1 MKKIV
6 IIDDDQHFLD
16 FFVGYVREGYPLL
29 EISAYNDPIKSLA
42 AIDKDVDLLLID
54 LEMPGLDGT
63 KLLRYACEKGIGKSK
78 IIILSGHEADYLHER
93 IPMGKCLAVLNKHEA
108 RQKEVLD
115 MVFSALQKKELDA
128 NCSDKKNRPSGRSM
142 D

>member
-1 MKKIV
+1 MRRIV

-16 FFVGYVREGYPLL
+16 VLTDYVRESYPLL
-29 EISAYNDPIKSLA
+29 EILSFNDPVKSLPS
-42 AIDKDVDLLLID
+42 INHEIDLLLVD

-63 KLLRYACEKGIGKSK
+63 KVLSYACDKGISKGK
-78 IIILSGHEADYLHER
+78 IIILSGHDAEYLHKR

-115 MVFSALQKKELDA
+115 MVFKALQAKEQA
-128 NCSDKKNRPSGRSM
+128 T
-142 D
+142 

>member
-1 MKKIV
+1 MQKIV

-16 FFVGYVREGYPLL
+16 FFARYVSEAFPLL
-29 EISAYNDPIKSLA
+29 EVESFYDPIKSLA
-42 AIDKDVDLLLID
+42 AISSDIDLLLID

-63 KLLRYACEKGIGKSK
+63 KLLSYACEKGVHKGK
-78 IIILSGHEADYLHER
+78 IIILSGHDAEYLHQK

-115 MVFSALQKKELDA
+115 MIFSALQKKNIHSEA
-128 NCSDKKNRPSGRSM
+128 GQKKTG
-142 D
+142 